1 MAMAQAQPMMAVA
14 QPAPVMAMAGAVVA
28 QPQVVVQ
35 PVVMAPMPMVM
46 FGRTPVLNT
55 CMFCKQSGPTNV
67 RYEPG
72 LGAHAAALCCCLF
85 VIPLCCIPYSTA
97 ASVKRRLA
105 SVTTATI
112 SASTRS
118 SSAAQGAPPRAG
130 AQPSSP
136 SWRRAVQPASRR
148 PQDDDPFITQ
158 FKTNSGRRHEGRQA
172 HVRLLRQR
180 GRREEAHRM
189 RSREGPRGAR
199 EWCEKRDLLLWSRR
213 AQAAGCRAAHGC
225 SVLGCGVGPHPWP
238 FCQRYNESKVPPSP

>member
-14 QPAPVMAMAGAVVA
+14 QPAPVMAVAGAVVA

-35 PVVMAPMPMVM
+35 PVVMAPMPIVM
-46 FGRTPVLNT
+46 FGRLPVLNT
-55 CMFCKQSGPTNV
+55 CQFCHQSGPTNV

-72 LGAHAAALCCCLF
+72 MGTHAAAVCCC
-85 VIPLCCIPYSTA
+85 VPWIGIPLCCIPYSTA

-172 HVRLLRQR
+172 HVRLLRPT

-189 RSREGPRGAR
+189 RSREAPQGSTRVVREARSFALVPPRISCRVSSCARLLGAR
-199 EWCEKRDLLLWSRR
+199 LRGWATPVAILPTL
-213 AQAAGCRAAHGC
+213 
-225 SVLGCGVGPHPWP
+225 
-238 FCQRYNESKVPPSP
+238 

>member
-14 QPAPVMAMAGAVVA
+14 QPAPVMAVAGAVVA

-97 ASVKRRLA
+97 AGVKRRLA

-112 SASTRS
+112 SAPGFSGG
-118 SSAAQGAPPRAG
+118 SSAAQGAPPRPG

-136 SWRRAVQPASRR
+136 SRRCAVQPASKR

-172 HVRLLRQR
+172 HVRLLRPR

-189 RSREGPRGAR
+189 RSREAPRGAR

-213 AQAAGCRAAHGC
+213 AQAAGC
-225 SVLGCGVGPHPWP
+225 
-238 FCQRYNESKVPPSP
+238 